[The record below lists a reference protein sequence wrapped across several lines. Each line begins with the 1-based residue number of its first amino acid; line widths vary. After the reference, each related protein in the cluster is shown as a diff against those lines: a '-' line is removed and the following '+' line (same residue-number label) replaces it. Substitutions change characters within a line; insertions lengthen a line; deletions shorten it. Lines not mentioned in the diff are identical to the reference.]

1 MFTRRSIVLLIA
13 IALAAALGGA
23 MVARQMGRNPGVA
36 LQGGTYFA
44 EPRSIRDFRLTD
56 QDGNPFGADRLNGSP
71 SLLFFGFTHCPDVC
85 PTTLA
90 MLTGLERRAPIP
102 GLRTIFVSVDP
113 DRDDTRL
120 VNQYVRAFSPRM
132 IGLRG
137 SVDQLEPLMGSLTAV
152 RAIQATPGGG
162 YSVDHSSTLYL
173 IDGRGR
179 LAAVFTPPFSLAL
192 LESDLKLAAR
202 NLEQ

>member
-1 MFTRRSIVLLIA
+1 MFLVAT
-13 IALAAALGGA
+13 ALAAALGGA
-23 MVARQMGRNPGVA
+23 MLARQLGRGTPVT

-44 EPRSIRDFRLTD
+44 EPRTIRPFALTD
-56 QDGNPFGADRLNGSP
+56 QDGAAFGNDQLAGAP

-90 MLTGLERRAPIP
+90 VLAGLERRGPIP
-102 GLRTIFVSVDP
+102 GVRTVFVSVDP
-113 DRDDTRL
+113 DRDDTSL
-120 VNQYVRAFSPRM
+120 VRQYVRAFSPRM

-137 SVDQLEPLMGSLTAV
+137 SLEQLAPLMGSLSAV
-152 RAIQATPGGG
+152 RAVRKTPDGS

-173 IDGRGR
+173 IDGQGR
-179 LAAVFTPPFSLAL
+179 LAAVFTPPFSITG
-192 LESDLKLAAR
+192 LEADLKLAAR